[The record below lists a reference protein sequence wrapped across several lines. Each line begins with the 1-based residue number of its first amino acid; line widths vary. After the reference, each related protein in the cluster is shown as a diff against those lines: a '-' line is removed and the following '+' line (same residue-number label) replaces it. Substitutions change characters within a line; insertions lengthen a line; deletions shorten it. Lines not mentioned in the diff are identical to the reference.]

1 MFKNAITAVVG
12 LFLAASLTQANAIVW
27 ELSTDANATGVS
39 NTTTT
44 GQDALDGGLFVDA
57 SATQDIGIFGAGFTM
72 GSGVDGIATLSFD
85 ADLTTWDS
93 YSAYNPDTLGGTGYW
108 DGFIVMLSQD
118 DYYWNL
124 TGLSDPI
131 AANDSTFV
139 WGGDT
144 YGDAV
149 ENYFSTE
156 ETLTGVGAGKWYVSF
171 VLDTATLPDSDH
183 SYASYGSF
191 HVTSVPEPGTLLL
204 LGGGLLGLTFTSRR
218 KRKIS

>member
-1 MFKNAITAVVG
+1 MLKNAITAVVG
-12 LFLAASLTQANAIVW
+12 LFLAASVTQATAIVW
-27 ELSTDANATGVS
+27 ELSPDANSTAVS

-44 GQDALDGGLFVDA
+44 GVDALDGGLFVDA
-57 SATQDIGIFGAGFTM
+57 TSQQAIGIFGAGFTI
-72 GSGVDGIATLSFD
+72 GTAGVASVSFD

-93 YSAYNPDTLGGTGYW
+93 YSASTGAGTGYW
-108 DGFIVMLSQD
+108 DGFIVMISQEG
-118 DYYWNL
+118 YYWDL
-124 TGLSDPI
+124 AGLSDPI

-149 ENYFSTE
+149 ENYWSPE
-156 ETLTGVGAGKWYVSF
+156 ETVTGVGAGTWYVSF
-171 VLDTATLPDSDH
+171 VLDTATLPNSDH

-204 LGGGLLGLTFTSRR
+204 LGGGLLGLTFTARR